1 MQMKDINIG
10 AKVQE
15 YRNMRKFS
23 LRELAAKAN
32 LTPSMVSQIENSGVN
47 PSINALKSIAAA
59 LEVPMFKFF
68 QTEDVSDEL
77 IVRKGNYIRLGTAQ
91 EGVIYELLTPDL
103 QGSIEFCRMEV
114 PAKSATAQV
123 EKSHTGEEVA
133 HVASG
138 TVNISLN
145 GQRFRLN
152 EGDCVRIPAGVNH
165 LWENTTDESAIVFF
179 AITPPSF

>member
-1 MQMKDINIG
+1 MEDINIG

-15 YRNMRKFS
+15 YRNQRKYS
-23 LRELAAKAN
+23 LRELAAKSE
-32 LTPSMVSQIENSGVN
+32 LTTSMLSQIENNGVN
-47 PSINALKSIAAA
+47 PSIRTLKSIAAA

-68 QTEDVSDEL
+68 QTEKVSDEL

-114 PAKSATAQV
+114 PARSASAQV
-123 EKSHTGEEVA
+123 EKAHTGEEVA
-133 HVASG
+133 HVISG
-138 TVNISLN
+138 CVYISLN
-145 GQRFRLN
+145 GRKFLLN
-152 EGDCVRIPAGVNH
+152 AGDCVKIPAGTAH
-165 LWENTTDESAIVFF
+165 LWENTSDESAIVIF

>member
-1 MQMKDINIG
+1 MEMNEINIG

-15 YRNMRKFS
+15 YRNIRKYS

-32 LTPSMVSQIENSGVN
+32 LTPSMVSQIENNGVN
-47 PSINALKSIAAA
+47 PSINALKSIATA
-59 LEVPMFKFF
+59 LEVPMFRFF
-68 QTEDVSDEL
+68 QTEDVSEEL

-91 EGVIYELLTPDL
+91 ECVIYELLTPDL
-103 QGSIEFCRMEV
+103 QGSIEFCRMEI
-114 PAKSATAQV
+114 PPKSATTQM
-123 EKSHTGEEVA
+123 EKAHTGEEVA

-138 TVNISLN
+138 AVNISLN
-145 GQRFRLN
+145 GQRFSLS

-165 LWENTTDESAIVFF
+165 LWENTTDESAVVFF